1 MNLIFCVYNSDMYNT
16 LCITICVEYY
26 QSLQY
31 MRKRMFLLASS
42 GGIST
47 HFFPRFHLDSLEN
60 KLANGLLMFSVEV
73 IRER

>member
-16 LCITICVEYY
+16 LCITICVNYY

-47 HFFPRFHLDSLEN
+47 HFSQGSIWIPLRT
-60 KLANGLLMFSVEV
+60 
-73 IRER
+73 